1 MTFINRDGRKIWREK
16 VTRAKC
22 VASVFPNAYR
32 INVEKKNYCRW
43 SGTTKRVGWFQFL
56 IPKSKISKSI
66 PIFFA
71 FYTQKFLI
79 YYYKSCSSF
88 FFFII

>member
-32 INVEKKNYCRW
+32 INVEKKLNYYRW
-43 SGTTKRVGWFQFL
+43 SGTTGELSGFNFSSPRAKVLSLYPSSLHFILKNFL
-56 IPKSKISKSI
+56 
-66 PIFFA
+66 
-71 FYTQKFLI
+71 FLI
-79 YYYKSCSSF
+79 YKSLF
-88 FFFII
+88 W